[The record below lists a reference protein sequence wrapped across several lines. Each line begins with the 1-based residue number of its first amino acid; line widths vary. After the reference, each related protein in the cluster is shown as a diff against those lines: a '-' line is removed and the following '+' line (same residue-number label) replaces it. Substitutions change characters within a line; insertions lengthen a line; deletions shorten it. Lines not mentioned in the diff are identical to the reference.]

1 MGTQTSDICNI
12 VESLLKALGQAT
24 DSQSTSIFN
33 STAAK
38 SFYF

>member
-1 MGTQTSDICNI
+1 MGHRHQII
-12 VESLLKALGQAT
+12 LELLESLLKALGQAT
-24 DSQSTSIFN
+24 DSQSNSIFN